1 MDKLAYIVRTLSRT
15 RRKDY
20 ENYVV
25 NAVWQRLADPEIK
38 PVTQQYVRRADGSY
52 FLIDLYFPQL
62 SMGVECDEGYHESRE
77 QRDRDARR
85 EMELIDA
92 IRQISE
98 VGYTPL
104 HVRIAD
110 RTLEAVDVQID
121 DAVAAIRERAAE
133 LRASGQFQEWEPE
146 ERRPSAAALGME
158 VLHVSDDI
166 GFHTIA
172 ETCNAT
178 MGCNY
183 KGMQKAFFHPKGLV
197 ANNIDMLAWFPK
209 LSIDGVNASTH
220 TGWVNTIS
228 PDGERIYQYNA
239 KSPTMIEHD
248 RERPV
253 RIVFAQMRDPVTG
266 TWSYRFLGI
275 FAYAGIDKNA
285 NGMRCEVF
293 RRTSDEWRI
302 IR

>member
-1 MDKLAYIVRTLSRT
+1 MDKLTYIVRTLSRT
-15 RRKDY
+15 KRKDY

-25 NAVWQRLADPEIK
+25 NAVWQRLADPGIK

-52 FLIDLYFPQL
+52 YLIDLYFPQL
-62 SMGVECDEGYHESRE
+62 SMGVECDEGYHESRK

-104 HVRIAD
+104 HVRVAG
-110 RTLEAVDVQID
+110 RTLEAVDAQID
-121 DAVAAIRERAAE
+121 DVVAAIRARATE
-133 LRASGQFQEWEPE
+133 LRRSNDFQEWESS
-146 ERRPSAAALGME
+146 RKPSDALPDME

-172 ETCNAT
+172 EACNAT
-178 MGCNY
+178 MGCSY
-183 KGMQKAFFHPKGLV
+183 KGIQRAFFRPRGLV
-197 ANNIDMLAWFPK
+197 ANDIDMLAWFPK
-209 LSIDGVNASTH
+209 LSIDGVKASTA

-228 PDGERIYQYNA
+228 PDGEYIYQYNA
-239 KSPTMIEHD
+239 KSPKIIEHD

-253 RIVFAQMRDPVTG
+253 RIVFARMLDPVSG
-266 TWSYRFLGI
+266 IWSYRFVGI
-275 FAYAGIDKNA
+275 FAYAGIGENA
-285 NGMRCEVF
+285 NGMRSEVF
-293 RRTSDEWRI
+293 KRTSDEWKI
-302 IR
+302 IK